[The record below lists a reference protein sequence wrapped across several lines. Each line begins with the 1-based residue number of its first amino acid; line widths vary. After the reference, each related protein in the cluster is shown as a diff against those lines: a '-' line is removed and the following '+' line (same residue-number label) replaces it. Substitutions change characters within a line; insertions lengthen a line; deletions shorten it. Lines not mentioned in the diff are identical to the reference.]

1 MEIQYARSTGN
12 FTTPGES
19 EDLLECRMTI
29 LGLDIDAIE
38 RDYGETLDRIKQRCT
53 SCRVRA
59 PCALELKRDPS
70 SRVWEAYCPNSVT
83 LNALVA
89 LTEVSLG

>member
-1 MEIQYARSTGN
+1 MEIQYARSTGK
-12 FTTPGES
+12 FTTPGEG
-19 EDLLECRMTI
+19 EDLLQCRMTI

-59 PCALELKRDPS
+59 ACALELKRDPNG
-70 SRVWEAYCPNSVT
+70 RVWEAYCPNSVT

-89 LTEVSLG
+89 LTEVNPG

>member
-1 MEIQYARSTGN
+1 MEIQCARSTGN
-12 FTTPGES
+12 FTTPGEG
-19 EDLLECRMTI
+19 EDLLQCRMTI
-29 LGLDIDAIE
+29 LGLDIEAIE

-59 PCALELKRDPS
+59 PCALELKRDPN

-89 LTEVSLG
+89 LTEVNPG